1 MYKKRKVKDL
11 SYEQRVKLLKEVI
24 DSFSCV
30 TVYATYG
37 EYEEIDSTRVE
48 DGIDENTVA
57 IMTHICTG

>member
-1 MYKKRKVKDL
+1 MNLKIKNL
-11 SYEQRVKLLKEVI
+11 SYKERVELLKEVL
-24 DSFSCV
+24 DSFGCV

-37 EYEEIDSTRVE
+37 EYEEIDSTKVE